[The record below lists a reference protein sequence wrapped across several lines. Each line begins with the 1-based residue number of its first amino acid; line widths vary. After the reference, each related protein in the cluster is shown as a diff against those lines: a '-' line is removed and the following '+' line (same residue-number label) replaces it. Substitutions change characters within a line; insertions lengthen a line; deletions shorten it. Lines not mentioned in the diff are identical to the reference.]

1 MLEVAG
7 YLSAILI
14 GVSLGLIGGG
24 GSILTVPA
32 LVYLMGVPP
41 VEATAYSLFIVGMTS
56 LVGGIQK
63 HLHQLVN
70 MRAAIIFGIP
80 SIVSVYLTRKFLV
93 PALPDNLFTAGSFL
107 VTKDIFIMLLFAILM
122 VLASASMIMEG
133 RKNKPEPE
141 DHHVTYNIPLIIV
154 EGIVVGAFTGLVG
167 AGGGFL
173 IIPALVL
180 LMKLKMKT
188 AVGTSLIIIAAKSL
202 IGFTGDLTNM
212 IIDWKL
218 LGIFSVLAVAGI
230 FAGNKFSH
238 GMESGRL
245 KKWFGWFVLVMGI
258 YIILRET
265 NV

>member
-32 LVYLMGVPP
+32 LVYLMGVSP

-70 MRAAIIFGIP
+70 MRAAFIFGIP

-107 VTKDIFIMLLFAILM
+107 VTKDIFI
-122 VLASASMIMEG
+122 
-133 RKNKPEPE
+133 
-141 DHHVTYNIPLIIV
+141 
-154 EGIVVGAFTGLVG
+154 
-167 AGGGFL
+167 
-173 IIPALVL
+173 
-180 LMKLKMKT
+180 
-188 AVGTSLIIIAAKSL
+188 
-202 IGFTGDLTNM
+202 
-212 IIDWKL
+212 
-218 LGIFSVLAVAGI
+218 
-230 FAGNKFSH
+230 
-238 GMESGRL
+238 
-245 KKWFGWFVLVMGI
+245 
-258 YIILRET
+258 
-265 NV
+265 